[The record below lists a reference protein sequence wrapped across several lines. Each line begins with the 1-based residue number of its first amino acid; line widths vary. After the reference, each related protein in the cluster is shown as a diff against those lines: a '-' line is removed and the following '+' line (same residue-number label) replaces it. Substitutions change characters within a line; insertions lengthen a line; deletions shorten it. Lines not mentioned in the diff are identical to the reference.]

1 MVQAKYRA
9 AGRVI
14 CKYQQIIIRE
24 DEITLHLLKTN
35 KHNKS
40 GFYQRYKTSLKIL
53 ELEHLK
59 GRIQDQ
65 GTEALKI
72 EIKEKIAIIQ
82 RKETLQH
89 IRTRITPHYEKHNK
103 EWAPEHY
110 LTENWPGKHK
120 LAYLHLRTFSHHI
133 KATKESRLCP
143 ACRKEA
149 QTPSHLL
156 VKCDALKASRTA
168 LIKEIK
174 TISTYTYLKLQ
185 KSTDTEKT
193 AIILGKKP
201 RKLKTEEWKK
211 LQPAFAKHTYRIQ
224 EKIMEML

>member
-14 CKYQQIIIRE
+14 CKYQQIMIRE

-40 GFYQRYKTSLKIL
+40 GFYQRYKMSLKIL

-65 GTEALKI
+65 GTEALKL

-89 IRTRITPHYEKHNK
+89 IWTRITPHYEKYNK
-103 EWAPEHY
+103 E
-110 LTENWPGKHK
+110 
-120 LAYLHLRTFSHHI
+120 
-133 KATKESRLCP
+133 
-143 ACRKEA
+143 
-149 QTPSHLL
+149 
-156 VKCDALKASRTA
+156 
-168 LIKEIK
+168 
-174 TISTYTYLKLQ
+174 
-185 KSTDTEKT
+185 
-193 AIILGKKP
+193 
-201 RKLKTEEWKK
+201 
-211 LQPAFAKHTYRIQ
+211 
-224 EKIMEML
+224 